1 MLAGNMSHCWG
12 ALYRLTDQFSHS
24 SGSLPESLCLVL
36 QVRGFWA
43 QLEAA
48 TNERQQAMF
57 RMLNVHLARLAQ
69 RVETVVGD
77 LLEVSAPPPMHRR
90 PDMCR
95 RCVTEALAS

>member
-1 MLAGNMSHCWG
+1 MQVILSLTMSLGQCEELPQLLVSERI
-12 ALYRLTDQFSHS
+12 ALQQRS
-24 SGSLPESLCLVL
+24 SICV

-77 LLEVSAPPPMHRR
+77 LLEVCPSSPVP
-90 PDMCR
+90 
-95 RCVTEALAS
+95 

>member
-1 MLAGNMSHCWG
+1 M
-12 ALYRLTDQFSHS
+12 
-24 SGSLPESLCLVL
+24 

-57 RMLNVHLARLAQ
+57 RVLNKHLARLAQ

-77 LLEVSAPPPMHRR
+77 LLEVCALPLHAIATTSMLHRR
-90 PDMCR
+90 CMTASGACECR
-95 RCVTEALAS
+95 CEAYTPIPFFFRDQSGGCFVLIIYA

>member
-1 MLAGNMSHCWG
+1 MEL
-12 ALYRLTDQFSHS
+12 
-24 SGSLPESLCLVL
+24 LVCHHAPPHKISCTCL

-57 RMLNVHLARLAQ
+57 RMLNVHLARLGQ

-77 LLEVSAPPPMHRR
+77 LLEVSASPPM
-90 PDMCR
+90 P
-95 RCVTEALAS
+95 